1 MSILPPNDL
10 VPDASVAPLT
20 THGTPALSGRRKAA
34 IVVRCLLS
42 QGQHVPLARLPQDL
56 QIALAHELAGMRSI
70 DHQTLDR
77 VVAEFIAGV
86 EGLGLL
92 FPPGVEDALALLDG
106 SISDVVAA
114 RLRRDAGLGGGSDP
128 WQQIAEFDSAR
139 LLPALE
145 SESVE
150 VAAVLLSKLKVS
162 TAAELLGM
170 LPGERARRITYA
182 VSRTG
187 AISPAM
193 VRTIGEALVA
203 QLGTEQASAF
213 ADGPVDRVG
222 AILNFAPSSTR
233 EDVLSGL
240 DETDVEFAEQV
251 RRAIFTFANI
261 PSRLDARD
269 VPKIIREIDQAA
281 LVRAIAAASG
291 DDQPAADFILANMS
305 QRMADSLRE
314 EAREIAPMSE
324 PASDAAKAAV
334 VGVIRALEAAG
345 ELFLLAEDD

>member
-1 MSILPPNDL
+1 MSVLPPNDL
-10 VPDASVAPLT
+10 VPDTSVAPLT
-20 THGTPALSGRRKAA
+20 TPAAPALSGRRKAA

-42 QGQHVPLARLPQDL
+42 QGQSVPLARLPHDL

-70 DHQTLDR
+70 DHETLDR
-77 VVAEFIAGV
+77 VVAEFVAGV
-86 EGLGLL
+86 EGLGLM

-106 SISDVVAA
+106 SISDTVAA
-114 RLRRDAGLGGGSDP
+114 RLRREAGLGGAADP
-128 WQQIAEFDSAR
+128 WKQIAEFDSAR

-203 QLGTEQASAF
+203 QIGAERASAF

-222 AILNFAPSSTR
+222 AILNYAPSSTR

-240 DETDVEFAEQV
+240 DETDGEFAEQV
-251 RRAIFTFANI
+251 RRAIFTFTNI
-261 PSRLDARD
+261 PARLDARD

-281 LVRAIAAASG
+281 LVRAIAAAAA
-291 DDQPAADFILANMS
+291 DDQPAADFILGNMS
-305 QRMADSLRE
+305 QRMADSLRD
-314 EAREIAPMSE
+314 EAREVAPMSE
-324 PASDAAKAAV
+324 AEADAAKAAV

-345 ELFLLAEDD
+345 ELLLLAEDG